1 MTAIGDVGAIPSTPS
16 AGTIVSAARPGA
28 TVRNA
33 SRTGSSSVT
42 PAASAAS
49 APIETS

>member
-1 MTAIGDVGAIPSTPS
+1 MTPIGDDGAIPSTPS
-16 AGTIVSAARPGA
+16 AGMTVSAASPGE

-33 SRTGSSSVT
+33 SWTGSSSVT